1 MERVGFV
8 EWDRAKQQMGP
19 ARLDAYPID
28 LFFSIGSVAV
38 TPGVFERIT
47 VWRGKQPPR
56 ETDITIQES

>member
-8 EWDRAKQQMGP
+8 ECNQAKHPMGRVRP
-19 ARLDAYPID
+19 DACLVD

-38 TPGVFERIT
+38 TPGVFGRIT